1 MKIRYLAVLAL
12 STSTL
17 VGCGG
22 NATTQPATDSAT
34 VAAPQAQQSDK
45 ITLVSVPQIIAI
57 SDNRGQISQAALN
70 ECTLTTQY
78 TQLLQ
83 EQAQDDG
90 IQVNVVNSQEPT
102 ANGYFLKPTFTQI
115 HSGGN
120 AFIGHRKYTQ
130 MHMVLYK
137 DGQKMAEADFGR
149 VSGGGFFGGYKGSCS
164 VLGRTVEANA
174 KDTVMWLNSPV
185 DGARFGDLN

>member
-22 NATTQPATDSAT
+22 NATTQPDTGSAT
-34 VAAPQAQQSDK
+34 AVQAQPSDK